1 MKNYSI
7 IVLLI
12 ILFFQACKT
21 KNELMISDRLSY
33 NEPPFMLGLEVLQND
48 SFSILQGKRVGLVT
62 NPTGV
67 DKNLNS
73 TVDILFKSELVNL
86 VALFGPEHGVRGNF
100 SAGDI
105 VGDQTDPKTG
115 LPVFSLYGKDKK
127 PNKSAMDLIDVIVYD
142 IQDIGVRSYTYIS
155 TMGLVMEAAADF
167 NKEVIVLDR
176 PNPLGCERVE
186 GLLVQSGFYS
196 FVSQFKIPYV
206 YGLTCG
212 ELARLLN
219 YEGLLASGKQ
229 CKLQV
234 VPMQGYHRSM
244 TFEETGLL
252 WVPPSPH
259 IPTFESSFY
268 YAATGIIGEID
279 PNLIGIGYT
288 LPFQTLATEK
298 INADNLADAMNA
310 LNMQGVVFRPIYFK
324 PYYKDKKG
332 QELQGVQIHLTDF
345 KRANL
350 TQIQFYFLQEA
361 FKLDS
366 TFNIFSE
373 KENRYRM
380 FDLGCGSDTIRKEL
394 MIDFNFERIKS
405 IWENDATAFK
415 ELSKKYFLY

>member
-1 MKNYSI
+1 
-7 IVLLI
+7 
-12 ILFFQACKT
+12 
-21 KNELMISDRLSY
+21 
-33 NEPPFMLGLEVLQND
+33 
-48 SFSILQGKRVGLVT
+48 
-62 NPTGV
+62 
-67 DKNLNS
+67 
-73 TVDILFKSELVNL
+73 
-86 VALFGPEHGVRGNF
+86 
-100 SAGDI
+100 
-105 VGDQTDPKTG
+105 
-115 LPVFSLYGKDKK
+115 
-127 PNKSAMDLIDVIVYD
+127 
-142 IQDIGVRSYTYIS
+142 
-155 TMGLVMEAAADF
+155 
-167 NKEVIVLDR
+167 
-176 PNPLGCERVE
+176 
-186 GLLVQSGFYS
+186 
-196 FVSQFKIPYV
+196 V